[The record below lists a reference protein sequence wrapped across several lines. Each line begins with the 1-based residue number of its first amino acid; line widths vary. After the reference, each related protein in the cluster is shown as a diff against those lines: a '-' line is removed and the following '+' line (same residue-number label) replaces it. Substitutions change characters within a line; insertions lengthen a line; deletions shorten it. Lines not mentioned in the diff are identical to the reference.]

1 MPEWSIGPHSKCGVR
16 ATVPGVRIP
25 LFPQKNEAR
34 RCRRISASFCFVTL
48 RHANLFVRRSGMK
61 TKVVDLSTPC
71 GVRILQG
78 APRRAKGKTSRHE
91 VATKSIP
98 LFPLN
103 KAYKKLIINLVGFFY
118 AQKDA
123 PKMHRPHFYALLRAF
138 FKSHISHTTHP
149 ILLAC
154 LTAQNGACNFS
165 AVFVKKMH
173 EKRESLC
180 SSLLKMSLHQHSPFL
195 ISDSKIWFHCP
206 YVVSI

>member
-91 VATKSIP
+91 VATKSFP

-103 KAYKKLIINLVGFFY
+103 EAYKKLIINLVGFFMS
-118 AQKDA
+118 K
-123 PKMHRPHFYALLRAF
+123 KMHQKCTEPRFYALLRA
-138 FKSHISHTTHP
+138 
-149 ILLAC
+149 
-154 LTAQNGACNFS
+154 
-165 AVFVKKMH
+165 
-173 EKRESLC
+173 
-180 SSLLKMSLHQHSPFL
+180 SSLALTNLTTNPKKNKHLQYHKLSSYAIDHPSSEGGLF
-195 ISDSKIWFHCP
+195 ISTPIQDIFKYYFFNLTFYTFVYLYI
-206 YVVSI
+206 IT

>member
-103 KAYKKLIINLVGFFY
+103 KAYKKLIINLVGFFRV
-118 AQKDA
+118 QKIA
-123 PKMHRPHFYALLRAF
+123 PKMHQTLFLRTSTGV
-138 FKSHISHTTHP
+138 FKSHISHTSHSIT
-149 ILLAC
+149 LLC
-154 LTAQNGACNFS
+154 LTARNVACNFS
-165 AVFVKKMH
+165 AISVKKMH
-173 EKRESLC
+173 EKREPL
-180 SSLLKMSLHQHSPFL
+180 
-195 ISDSKIWFHCP
+195 
-206 YVVSI
+206 V

>member
-34 RCRRISASFCFVTL
+34 RCRRISTSFCFVALRHANLFVGRSGMKTKVVDLSTPCGVRILQGAPRRAKGKTSRHEVATKSIPLFPQKNEARRCRRISTSFCFVTL

-98 LFPLN
+98 LFP
-103 KAYKKLIINLVGFFY
+103 
-118 AQKDA
+118 QK
-123 PKMHRPHFYALLRAF
+123 R
-138 FKSHISHTTHP
+138 
-149 ILLAC
+149 
-154 LTAQNGACNFS
+154 
-165 AVFVKKMH
+165 
-173 EKRESLC
+173 
-180 SSLLKMSLHQHSPFL
+180 
-195 ISDSKIWFHCP
+195 
-206 YVVSI
+206 